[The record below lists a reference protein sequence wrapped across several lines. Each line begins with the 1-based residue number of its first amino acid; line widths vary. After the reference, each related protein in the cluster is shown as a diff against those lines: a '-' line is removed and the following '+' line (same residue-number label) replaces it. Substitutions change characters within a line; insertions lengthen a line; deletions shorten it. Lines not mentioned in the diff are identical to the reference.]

1 MAEAQ
6 AGAKL
11 DNRAPRAATG
21 HDFACQEAALHEILP
36 GVFAVPQNGMKGFG
50 YSHFVKRPAGNL
62 ILDAMRN
69 TSLSDSFDAFEMEGG
84 VKAAVISDRH
94 LGGPS
99 TNQIAE
105 RFGASVYCSAIEADA
120 MGHRANQ
127 VKVDHALPFERATI
141 EGDVQLI
148 PTPGHTPGQFSTLAE
163 VEGRR
168 ILFTAD
174 FVYRRE
180 GGWRP
185 GNLSRKTMLK
195 SFEGLRDLAFDHV
208 VTCTNYASEEFFVPT
223 PSVDAAVD
231 AMIAACTKP

>member
-1 MAEAQ
+1 M
-6 AGAKL
+6 
-11 DNRAPRAATG
+11 R
-21 HDFACQEAALHEILP
+21 EILP
-36 GVFAVPQNGMKGFG
+36 GVFVLPQNGNKGFG

-62 ILDAMRN
+62 ILDTMRN
-69 TSLSDSFDAFEMEGG
+69 TSLSDSFDAIEAAGG

-105 RFGASVYCSAIEADA
+105 RFGATVYCSAIEADA

-127 VKVDHALPFERATI
+127 VKIDHALPLARATI
-141 EGDVQLI
+141 EGDVRLI
-148 PTPGHTPGQFSTLAE
+148 PTPGHTAGQFSTLAE

-174 FVYRRE
+174 FVYRSG

-185 GNLSRKTMLK
+185 GNLSRKKMLK

-208 VTCTNYASEEFFVPT
+208 VPCTSYAQTEFFVPT

>member
-1 MAEAQ
+1 MAEPRTL
-6 AGAKL
+6 AKL
-11 DNRAPRAATG
+11 DNRVPRRRFSARRSE
-21 HDFACQEAALHEILP
+21 EAVLREILP

-50 YSHFVKRPAGNL
+50 YSHFVKRPGGNL

-69 TSLSDSFDAFEMEGG
+69 TSISDSFEAIEAEGG
-84 VKAAVISDRH
+84 VRAVVISDRH

-105 RFGASVYCSAIEADA
+105 RFGATVYCSAIEADA

-127 VKVDHALPFERATI
+127 VRIDHALPFERKLI
-141 EGDVQLI
+141 EGDAQLI
-148 PTPGHTPGQFSTLAE
+148 PTAGHTPGQFSTLAD
-163 VEGRR
+163 VDGRR

-174 FVYRRE
+174 FVYRS
-180 GGWRP
+180 GGAWRP
-185 GNLSRKTMLK
+185 GNLSRKKMLK

-208 VTCTNYASEEFFVPT
+208 VTCTNYSSEEFFVPV

>member
-1 MAEAQ
+1 M
-6 AGAKL
+6 
-11 DNRAPRAATG
+11 R
-21 HDFACQEAALHEILP
+21 EILP
-36 GVFAVPQNGMKGFG
+36 GVFVVPQNGGKGFG
-50 YSHFVKRPAGNL
+50 YSHFVKRAAGNL

-69 TSLSDSFDAFEMEGG
+69 TSLSDSFDAMEAAGG

-105 RFGASVYCSAIEADA
+105 RFGASIYCSAIEADA

-127 VKVDHALPFERATI
+127 VKIDHAMPFERATI
-141 EGDVQLI
+141 EGDVRLI
-148 PTPGHTPGQFSTLAE
+148 PTPGHTAGQFSTLAE

-174 FVYRRE
+174 FVYRSG

-185 GNLSRKTMLK
+185 GNLSRKKMLK

-208 VTCTNYASEEFFVPT
+208 VPCTSYLGTEFFVPI